1 MSVRHVIDRRQ
12 YLELENLAMGTFE
25 PLRGFMT
32 EAEFTGVVDRMR
44 LPDGSLFPLP
54 VVLDVPA
61 TVGAAMQPGM
71 TVELVFA
78 DRVVGTVRA
87 TSVYRYD
94 KPHAVREVFGTAD
107 TRHPGVAHFLGMG
120 DVLIGGPVTLL
131 RRYESELAA
140 YELTPEETRREF
152 DKRGW
157 RTIVG
162 FQTRNVPHRA
172 HEYLLRLALEQADG
186 LFIQP
191 LVGMKKAGDFVG
203 RAIMRAY
210 QALIDDFLPKDRIV
224 LGVLSTAMRYA
235 GPKEALFHAIIR
247 RNHGCTHFVVGRDHA
262 GVGNF
267 YGRYDAHE
275 LTRRHE
281 HELGIAILR
290 FAGPFYCA
298 RCGGIATERTCG
310 HLGMVPGVTR
320 EISGTDVRRILS
332 GGGEPAPELIRPEIV
347 DSVRGEPL
355 FIQEGE

>member
-1 MSVRHVIDRRQ
+1 MRHVIDRRQ
-12 YLELENLAMGTFE
+12 YLELENLAMGTFA

-32 EAEFTGVVDRMR
+32 EEEFTGVVDRMR
-44 LPDGSLFPLP
+44 LPDQTLFPLP

-61 TVGAAMQPGM
+61 PVGSAICPG
-71 TVELVFA
+71 TTIELVF
-78 DRVVGTVRA
+78 DERVVGTVRVS
-87 TSVYRYD
+87 SVYRYD
-94 KPHAVREVFGTAD
+94 KPHAVRQVFGTAD

-120 DVLIGGPVTLL
+120 DVLIGGDVTLL
-131 RRYESELAA
+131 HRYPSDLAA
-140 YELTPEETRREF
+140 WERTPAETRREF
-152 DKRGW
+152 AKRGW
-157 RTIVG
+157 RTVVG

-203 RAIMRAY
+203 SAIIKAY
-210 QALIDDFLPKDRIV
+210 RALIEGFLPADRIV

-247 RNHGCTHFVVGRDHA
+247 RNHGCTDFIVGRDHA

-267 YGRYDAHE
+267 YGRYEAHE
-275 LTRRHE
+275 LTRRYE
-281 HELGIAILR
+281 GELGVRILR

-310 HLGMVPGVTR
+310 HLAMEPPVTH

-332 GGGEPAPELIRPEIV
+332 AGGECAPELIRPEIV
-347 DSVRGEPL
+347 ESVRGQAL
-355 FIQEGE
+355 FIKEGE